1 MLSGYR
7 AFSRRY
13 AKSFPALAHGFE
25 TETELTVHALELRM
39 PYGEVTTAYSERPE
53 GSESKLSTYRD
64 GFRILNMI
72 IRLFMREKPV
82 LFFGIISAFFA
93 ILSILFGIPIIN
105 EFWETG
111 FVPRLPTALLAVSLM
126 LIAIA
131 CLLVGIVLDSITISR
146 QENKRLFYLNT
157 RHD

>member
-1 MLSGYR
+1 
-7 AFSRRY
+7 
-13 AKSFPALAHGFE
+13 
-25 TETELTVHALELRM
+25 
-39 PYGEVTTAYSERPE
+39 
-53 GSESKLSTYRD
+53 
-64 GFRILNMI
+64 MI

-93 ILSILFGIPIIN
+93 ILSILFGIPVIN